1 LFLKPTLLI
10 FGNFN
15 GCFELIPSMSFE
27 MCVVKEISTKTAIK
41 KSILDKIFASWI
53 TVSLSKLATFLFPVE
68 EQKLSQISKI

>member
-1 LFLKPTLLI
+1 
-10 FGNFN
+10 
-15 GCFELIPSMSFE
+15 